1 MKTTNAETTPLHKHL
16 PLTRAACAAAG
27 AAALLCLLAL
37 SAGCVVAVRP
47 APIGVTYAD
56 LGEVVVAEAPPAA
69 IVEAVGVLPGPGY
82 FWIGGYYHWYGN
94 RWGWVRGHYGPPP
107 RAAPAAA
114 PGSTCRF
121 CGPGPFS
128 APPVWRG
135 AAARR
140 GSPFTATAALAWR

>member
-94 RWGWVRGHYGPPP
+94 RWGWVRGHYELPP
-107 RAAPAAA
+107 R
-114 PGSTCRF
+114 
-121 CGPGPFS
+121 
-128 APPVWRG
+128 RG
-135 AAARR
+135 AVWIGPRYESRAGHRVYIR
-140 GSPFTATAALAWR
+140 GFWR